1 MTLQVSLLHLPSIHS
16 LSLSLILFQELFTIN
31 HHLLNAIGVGHS
43 SLDKIHNIA
52 LKVGIAS
59 KLTGAGGGGCAIAL
73 IPPGKWA
80 TLNVV
85 IVH

>member
-1 MTLQVSLLHLPSIHS
+1 M
-16 LSLSLILFQELFTIN
+16 
-31 HHLLNAIGVGHS
+31 GHS

-59 KLTGAGGGGCAIAL
+59 KLTGAGEGGCAIAL

-80 TLNVV
+80 TLMLF
-85 IVH
+85 